1 MNAQSKKQLEDY
13 KKGELLPQ
21 NMAHPDTSGTEGV
34 ENNLIRE
41 ATRLADRNKWQ
52 NMLSEDGIKRIETPL
67 VDINETSRYERGK
80 PTSILR
86 RLAPYAIGLAAAIA
100 FLVIFNLRTE
110 NFDALVSNNPYPA
123 AEVRMGTNEDIM
135 AWKKGME
142 AYKNKKFSE
151 AAQQINSIAD
161 PTSEQNFYLALSL
174 IYKNQP
180 DYAKAATLFQDFV
193 VQNDAVYEEEARW
206 FLAYSLFKSGKKEE
220 AKTVLNEIV
229 AKKGYNFE
237 KAATILS
244 HEFTD

>member
-1 MNAQSKKQLEDY
+1 MNAQSKKQLENY
-13 KKGELLPQ
+13 KKGELPPQ
-21 NMAHPDTSGTEGV
+21 NTEGV

-52 NMLSEDGIKRIETPL
+52 NMLSQDGIKRNETPV
-67 VDINETSRYERGK
+67 VDLKKQQTGI
-80 PTSILR
+80 IR

-110 NFDALVSNNPYPA
+110 NFDSLVSNNPYPA

-135 AWKKGME
+135 VWKKGME
-142 AYKNKKFSE
+142 AYKNKQFSE
-151 AAQQINSIAD
+151 ATQQLNTITT
-161 PTSEQNFYLALSL
+161 PTNEQNFYLALSL
-174 IYKNQP
+174 IYQNQP
-180 DYAKAATLFQDFV
+180 DYVKATTLFQDLV

-229 AKKGYNFE
+229 AKKGYNYE
-237 KAATILS
+237 KAATILTK
-244 HEFTD
+244 EF